1 MANYKF
7 AYNNII
13 MDSKINDIPE
23 PSPGITTPSIFT
35 TNALKS
41 PSFYSKI
48 IMICLYIVII
58 IFIPILLDSLF
69 TWTVRAR
76 RRKTIMQ
83 LAEKTA
89 ILKEK
94 SLVVFNGL
102 TEGQVYHL
110 ESEKKVKSEP
120 SLVKGEPFNGDFMEI
135 IDQMADNSCVIIV
148 AFVLEY
154 VEDFEGALK
163 VLKRVAGDNLYVLG
177 LEANSPRTF
186 WDYKIKQILD
196 KSFYVPENLNVTS
209 HKPNGIQLK
218 LQVVYRYIFKVVP
231 YGWFK
236 LG

>member
-1 MANYKF
+1 
-7 AYNNII
+7 
-13 MDSKINDIPE
+13 MDPKINDIPE
-23 PSPGITTPSIFT
+23 PSPGITTPSIFNT
-35 TNALKS
+35 DTLKS

-48 IMICLYIVII
+48 IMICLYIIII
-58 IFIPILLDSLF
+58 IFVPLLLDSLF

-89 ILKEK
+89 ISKEK
-94 SLVVFNGL
+94 SLVVFDGL
-102 TEGQVYHL
+102 TEGLVYHL
-110 ESEKKVKSEP
+110 DSEKKFKP
-120 SLVKGEPFNGDFMEI
+120 EPFKGDFMEI

-154 VEDFEGALK
+154 VADFEGTLK

-196 KSFYVPENLNVTS
+196 KSFYVPENLNISS

-218 LQVVYRYIFKVVP
+218 LQMVYKYIFKVVP